1 MMFCVDFEKWQ
12 RRMANN
18 SIIVFLNRPNRYR
31 IKEKKHH
38 LNETL
43 SFLLNELHSFLMDDS
58 VLISPLLNLEFFLN
72 MTTITQ
78 DKIHKIIRLKTI
90 NLEMWLTLFVHDVLF
105 HVVCVVHDADEVA
118 IGYGLISVRNII
130 SLPILCCNVAPPPP
144 PHILQPFL
152 TPQFQH
158 PLFLVLETT
167 ENVPLSHRQDAVSRY
182 LSLYFPFN
190 SPKRNSI
197 CIPSL

>member
-1 MMFCVDFEKWQ
+1 
-12 RRMANN
+12 
-18 SIIVFLNRPNRYR
+18 
-31 IKEKKHH
+31 
-38 LNETL
+38 
-43 SFLLNELHSFLMDDS
+43 MDDS
-58 VLISPLLNLEFFLN
+58 VLIFPLFNLEFFFN

-78 DKIHKIIRLKTI
+78 NKIHKIIRLKTI

-130 SLPILCCNVAPPPP
+130 SLPNLCCNVAPPPNF
-144 PHILQPFL
+144 LQPFL

-158 PLFLVLETT
+158 TLFFVLETA
-167 ENVPLSHRQDAVSRY
+167 ENVVLSHRQDAVSRF